1 MHEYELHRLLGALL
15 SGELT
20 AFEKLNILSNEYDIP
35 IEKNLRK
42 DVSDMCNL
50 SQGIEEK
57 GIEKGILL
65 SLKKLMSN
73 LKLSLEQA
81 LDALEISEKDKPQY
95 REMIKNLK

>member
-1 MHEYELHRLLGALL
+1 M
-15 SGELT
+15 
-20 AFEKLNILSNEYDIP
+20 
-35 IEKNLRK
+35 
-42 DVSDMCNL
+42 
-50 SQGIEEK
+50 GIEEK

-81 LDALEISEKDKPQY
+81 LDALEISENDKPQY